1 MSSVNLYH
9 TLLALFGKWHLL
21 PLPCICLCVCSVS
34 TRMSFFLYLNVYF
47 IISQVMVQSL
57 EEIQEYSDGITYLVI
72 VLLFFS
78 LLLSTYFNRYFDRE

>member
-34 TRMSFFLYLNVYF
+34 TSYLNVYF

-57 EEIQEYSDGITYLVI
+57 EEIQEYSDGIT
-72 VLLFFS
+72 
-78 LLLSTYFNRYFDRE
+78 